1 MAFGESGRSKSLQKN
16 SIVYT
21 SHAARRTEYF
31 VYFFP
36 YTKSMDEKSLI
47 QRNFN
52 KMNSQ
57 TMVFAKQK
65 AYRKAEISSFKDGKF

>member
-1 MAFGESGRSKSLQKN
+1 
-16 SIVYT
+16 
-21 SHAARRTEYF
+21 
-31 VYFFP
+31 
-36 YTKSMDEKSLI
+36 MDEKSLI

-65 AYRKAEISSFKDGKF
+65 AYRKAEISSFRDGKF